1 MLSNDNAFLNTYT
14 SKMDAKCKAN
24 PFDQRTLFARFKTQ
38 AARTSGINDL
48 HPIILL
54 RHAVFFS
61 CLPITCF
68 RFHNIF
74 TGSKGSSVFI
84 PKPIYNLMA
93 LLSLQGDTQLSETIS
108 KVINFFPE
116 IFYVIQR
123 YLVLISLQCVT
134 SWVYLS

>member
-14 SKMDAKCKAN
+14 SEKDAKCRAN

-38 AARTSGINDL
+38 AARTSGINDI

-54 RHAVFFS
+54 RHLFANKMF
-61 CLPITCF
+61 LIY
-68 RFHNIF
+68 NIF

-108 KVINFFPE
+108 KVPNFLPE
-116 IFYVIQR
+116 IVYVIQR
-123 YLVLISLQCVT
+123 Y
-134 SWVYLS
+134 